1 MVLSDRNHRYTVRFM
16 TMKKIL
22 GFILILAGVIGFIAI
37 ILTLIEMMI
46 AIVLFCPLKNCI
58 PQFFVTIL
66 IAIVAITIST
76 LVIIKGGKLIQTKKG
91 KV

>member
-1 MVLSDRNHRYTVRFM
+1 M

-22 GFILILAGVIGFIAI
+22 GFILILAGITGLIAI
-37 ILTLIEMMI
+37 TLTLIELMI
-46 AIVLFCPLKNCI
+46 GIVLFCPIKNCI

-76 LVIIKGGKLIQTKKG
+76 LVIIKGGKLIQPKKS